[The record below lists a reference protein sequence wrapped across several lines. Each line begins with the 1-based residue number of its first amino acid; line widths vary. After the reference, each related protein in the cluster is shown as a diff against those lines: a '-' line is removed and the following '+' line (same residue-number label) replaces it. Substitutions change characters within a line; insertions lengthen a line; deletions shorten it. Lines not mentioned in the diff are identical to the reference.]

1 MKQNDFIRE
10 RNENGEEVIT
20 VANHSKYKLDL
31 WPRLICL
38 LLALI
43 FWLYVVNIN
52 DTDVTATITVRLD
65 ISGMDDLAH
74 RTGLLVYGVQKT
86 EITLVVK
93 GSNRDIKKY
102 SSEDYS
108 AFLDVSSINSSG
120 KHTVEVKPNM
130 PVGSSLSVVSIEPQ
144 NITLYADESVSK
156 VVPLNVITGNIT
168 TVSAY
173 EYSITKSADNIQIS
187 GPKSIVDNISSALYR
202 LEGEF
207 YSSKSFTGFS
217 VDFLDSNGDYV
228 MHDNSGITYSTAD
241 ITVRMNVIA
250 QKSVP
255 VTVEVSGSGSKLEYT
270 LSQNY
275 VSILGDPN
283 ALAQISEYSIHLSD
297 AVAGRTVSHILSSES
312 LPDNV
317 ELEHDGETIT
327 IYFKK

>member
-1 MKQNDFIRE
+1 MRQNDFIRE
-10 RNENGEEVIT
+10 RNENGEEIIT

-31 WPRLICL
+31 WPRLTCL

-52 DTDVTATITVRLD
+52 DTDVSATITVKLD
-65 ISGMDDLAH
+65 ISGVGELTEN
-74 RTGLLVYGVQKT
+74 TGLLVYGMQKT
-86 EITLVVK
+86 EVTLVVK

-102 SSEDYS
+102 SNADYG

-120 KHTVEVKPNM
+120 KHTVEVKPVI
-130 PVGSSLSVVSIEPQ
+130 PPGSSLSVVTVEPQ
-144 NITLYADESVSK
+144 NITLYADERVSK
-156 VVPLNVITGNIT
+156 VIPLNVITGNIT

-173 EYSITKSADNIQIS
+173 EYTITKSADNMQIS

-241 ITVRMNVIA
+241 ITVRMNVVA

-255 VTVEVSGSGSKLEYT
+255 IVVEVSGNGSQLEYT

-283 ALAQISEYSIHLSD
+283 ALAQISEYSIHLTN
-297 AVAGRTVSHILSSES
+297 AVADRTVSHILSSES

-327 IYFKK
+327 IFFKK